1 MSATTTSTLV
11 SPATVEINE
20 KLAKLN
26 LTGSPAP
33 LKLGNSLDKYPK
45 VDSTPTIGTEFERGV
60 QLSELLKAPNADE
73 LIRDLAIL
81 SKRPVLRSI

>member
-1 MSATTTSTLV
+1 MSATTTQTLV
-11 SPATVEINE
+11 SPATLEINE
-20 KLAKLN
+20 KLSKLN

-33 LKLGNSLDKYPK
+33 LKLGNSLDKFPRT
-45 VDSTPTIGTEFERGV
+45 DSTPTIGTEFERGV

-81 SKRPVLRSI
+81 GESVILA